1 MTDRYNLSRFGW
13 DGCTIPTNLHNLCDY
28 LPSWK
33 SLKVLRPAQVING
46 TSVYFPHTFFNDNDS
61 QYMPAFIKGS
71 LDGDG
76 GYAQVFKG
84 RRAIFKAVGDI
95 SGGTMNLVK
104 TESFKE
110 VCIKEVA
117 MNITPEED
125 GATPHTRQTTYEEEI
140 LAILYEAFLH
150 ALLYKTLEAEGFPS
164 AVPYLYEIVAH
175 TKTKALPKGTT
186 DFKSVWITMEFI
198 HGNTLEK
205 YFRKNF
211 IPIHKSFRNS
221 SITVA
226 AQEKKNDLLI
236 LDVMIQLAFY
246 LKILQEKVR
255 FNHRDMKINNV
266 FIRHHDTS
274 EAWERKLK
282 IPTLG
287 EWACHTDT
295 VLIDFGFSCIS
306 CGDGFLNPR
315 ATLVGAGSWF
325 KPEHD
330 CLKYGR
336 DLAQFLYSIHCF
348 FPLQDYISAELYSI
362 FHSAMLAQKGTE
374 SIDLFKGMDHRGN
387 PIATPLVPRSIQFN
401 HGIYIFLRESDVDV
415 PGCAPSAF
423 FEAVKPYVEAMRTA
437 ATA

>member
-1 MTDRYNLSRFGW
+1 MADPYDLSRFGW
-13 DGCTIPTNLHNLCDY
+13 DGCKIPTNLHNICDF

-33 SLKVLRPAQVING
+33 ELKILRPAQVING
-46 TSVYFPHTFFNDNDS
+46 TSVYFPHTFFKDKGES
-61 QYMPAFIKGS
+61 YMPALIKGT

-84 RRAIFKAVGDI
+84 RRGIFKSVGDI
-95 SGGTMNLVK
+95 SGGSMNLVK

-125 GATPHTRQTTYEEEI
+125 VATPHTRESTYEEEI

-164 AVPYLYEIVAH
+164 AVPYLYEVVAH
-175 TKTKALPKGTT
+175 TKSRTLPKSPC

-211 IPIHKSFRNS
+211 VPIHKSFRATS
-221 SITVA
+221 LTVD
-226 AQEKKNDLLI
+226 AQEKKNDMLL

-246 LKILQEKVR
+246 LQILQEKVR

-266 FIRHHDTS
+266 FIRQHEDS
-274 EAWERKLK
+274 EAWERTLI

-287 EWACHTDT
+287 TWACHTDA

-306 CGDGFLNPR
+306 CGSGFLNPR
-315 ATLVGAGSWF
+315 ATLIGAGSWF

-348 FPLQDYISAELYSI
+348 FPLQDYISAALYSVL
-362 FHSAMLAQKGTE
+362 HGVMRARCGEAGRSVDLMKG
-374 SIDLFKGMDHRGN
+374 IDGKGN
-387 PIATPLVPRSIQFN
+387 PIVTSIVPRSIQFN

-415 PGCAPSAF
+415 PGCRPEAF
-423 FEAVKPYVEAMRTA
+423 FAAIKPLIDSMA
-437 ATA
+437 